1 MGFVL
6 SLLYTVQKIYP
17 TSSTLPFKNLIKHL
31 SFHILLKTLYFAA
44 KSPDYATII
53 RRNTLHSILVCLSQL
68 TSENKMNALC
78 VHVCV

>member
-31 SFHILLKTLYFAA
+31 PFHILLKILDFAA
-44 KSPDYATII
+44 KSPDYTMII
-53 RRNTLHSILVCLSQL
+53 RRNRMHLRLVYLINNLSV
-68 TSENKMNALC
+68 NI
-78 VHVCV
+78 